1 MTALQAES
9 AHKVLSLVSLD
20 PTPPPNPLLACGSSF
35 RGLDLALAALHA
47 HGNACWAGGPN
58 QNISARVT
66 SHADTEADGQYRQLL
81 RQGNQFAAYNF
92 REYAKRRTRDAFR
105 ENRSVEDPRRV
116 QELVQKGLKELQL
129 LKVRRRRRSGL
140 GTKRGGGGRTG
151 G

>member
-1 MTALQAES
+1 MS
-9 AHKVLSLVSLD
+9 
-20 PTPPPNPLLACGSSF
+20 
-35 RGLDLALAALHA
+35 
-47 HGNACWAGGPN
+47 
-58 QNISARVT
+58 T

-129 LKVRRRRRSGL
+129 LKVRRRRPSGL
-140 GTKRGGGGRTG
+140 GTKRGGMGAGQEADLFRRHSARQRSANFTRRISLW
-151 G
+151 